1 MSTKRISGQSFD
13 IDMGGVAIQVKNISL
28 DITDNTEVSQTRGI
42 PDGYTDG
49 SVAAEGEIELD
60 TKNLKLVQSK
70 AQAAG
75 SWRGIDLQDF
85 LFYAK
90 AGDEELKVE
99 AYGCKLNVSNLL
111 AIDTSSAGTSSHK
124 IKYLVTSPD
133 FVRINGIPY
142 LSADDTR
149 DLLG

>member
-13 IDMGGVAIQVKNISL
+13 IDMGGVAVQVKNISL
-28 DITDNTEVSQTRGI
+28 DITDNTEVATTRGI

-49 SVAAEGEIELD
+49 SVAAEGEIEVD
-60 TKNLKLVQSK
+60 TQNLKLIQVK

-75 SWRGIDLQDF
+75 SWRGIELQDF

-90 AGDEELKVE
+90 AGSEELKVE
-99 AYGCKLNVSNLL
+99 AFGCKLNVSNLL
-111 AIDTSSAGTSSHK
+111 AIDTSGTGTTSHK